1 MNNNIILRT
10 GNPIVDEIAT
20 LNITGNVIP
29 QAWYYTIVNEKGK
42 VNYLAINILADIV
55 YWYRPTEHRDETTLS
70 VSYTKKFQDT
80 DYLQRSYDQLMQ
92 IFNITKKQAYD
103 AIVALEKLGV
113 IKRHFR
119 TIYTTSIPIA
129 NVMFIELIPEVLKE
143 LTYPGFNKGV
153 YKNVGTPLQKDKE
166 VVTKTEPPYS
176 ENIETYTENTS
187 ESTSENTT
195 KTSTTSS
202 VVVEAKRLFNNL
214 GLSESDILSIVKASD
229 NNITKCQTA
238 KKLLAQQTTKINNI
252 VGWLIQAVKN
262 NYQAVSQSPPA
273 AKNSFHN
280 FQQREYDF
288 DALEHLLLNE

>member
-1 MNNNIILRT
+1 M
-10 GNPIVDEIAT
+10 
-20 LNITGNVIP
+20 
-29 QAWYYTIVNEKGK
+29 
-42 VNYLAINILADIV
+42 NYLAINILADIV

-70 VSYTKKFQDT
+70 VSYTKKFLD
-80 DYLQRSYDQLMQ
+80 DDFLQRSYDQLMQ
-92 IFNITKKQAYD
+92 LFNITKKQAYD

-143 LTYPGFNKGV
+143 LTYPGLNKGV
-153 YKNVGTPLQKDKE
+153 YKKVDTPLQKDKE

-176 ENIETYTENTS
+176 ENVETYT

-214 GLSESDILSIVKASD
+214 GLSENDILSIVKASD

-238 KKLLAQQTTKINNI
+238 KKLLTQQTTKINNI
-252 VGWLIQAVKN
+252 VGWLIQAVTN

-288 DALEHLLLNE
+288 DSLEHLLLSE

>member
-1 MNNNIILRT
+1 MNNNITLRT

-55 YWYRPTEHRDETTLS
+55 YWYRPTEHRDETTLA

-143 LTYPGFNKGV
+143 LTYPGFNKGA
-153 YKNVGTPLQKDKE
+153 YKKVDTPLQKDKQ

-176 ENIETYTENTS
+176 ENVETYTENTS
-187 ESTSENTT
+187 ESTPENTT
-195 KTSTTSS
+195 KTSTTPS

>member
-1 MNNNIILRT
+1 M
-10 GNPIVDEIAT
+10 
-20 LNITGNVIP
+20 
-29 QAWYYTIVNEKGK
+29 
-42 VNYLAINILADIV
+42 
-55 YWYRPTEHRDETTLS
+55 
-70 VSYTKKFQDT
+70 
-80 DYLQRSYDQLMQ
+80 QL
-92 IFNITKKQAYD
+92 FNITKKQAYD

-113 IKRHFR
+113 IKCHFR

-143 LTYPGFNKGV
+143 LTYPGLNKGV
-153 YKNVGTPLQKDKE
+153 YKKVETPLQKDKE

-176 ENIETYTENTS
+176 ENVETYTENTS

-214 GLSESDILSIVKASD
+214 GLSENDILSIVKASD
-229 NNITKCQTA
+229 NNITKCQAA

-252 VGWLIQAVKN
+252 AGWLIQAVTN

-288 DALEHLLLNE
+288 DSLEHLLLSE